1 MTKKKEKNMC
11 KIAELEKYGLTRWET
26 TQLEKRCGFNSV
38 EEIMDLYEYSK
49 GEDEKLILSI
59 PRFGR
64 KRYDKVI
71 CAVIDCLASHEE
83 DRYIEPKKDFPEKDD
98 GTVDIKAVSNNI
110 VSKQDIADIIINTA
124 MDLAEQ
130 NEVTS
135 LNKAYD
141 KANPVST
148 TIFVSQ
154 KRIYIEKQL
163 LEKEFNKR
171 VKNLYMDTGEARKN
185 FFDIALNSSTAV
197 QKKFSSKL
205 GKEFTYTRK
214 SFSPNSENY
223 VEIDIVDAENQVNR
237 IFDNPYEATDYNY
250 IEQNTETNNSGI
262 FIVSKPLVKHPE
274 PFPVERKSVPVVVEE
289 RKNQIPVV
297 EVEAPKMEAKPESDN
312 SDIILIPVSFTS
324 SKFADGRC
332 FRFKLYKVDD
342 KYDFDLN
349 AEKAYSGEYTYQV
362 NDVENGELMISGY
375 FDYYEL
381 IKMKV
386 VELCNR

>member
-1 MTKKKEKNMC
+1 MC

-26 TQLEKRCGFNSV
+26 TQLEKRCGFTSV
-38 EEIMDLYEYSK
+38 EDIMDLYEYGE
-49 GEDEKLILSI
+49 GEDEKIILSI

-71 CAVIDCLASHEE
+71 CAVIDCLAASE
-83 DRYIEPKKDFPEKDD
+83 DKYIAPVKDFPEKED

-130 NEVTS
+130 NDVTS
-135 LNKAYD
+135 LNRVYD

-223 VEIDIVDAENQVNR
+223 VEIDIVDGENQVNR
-237 IFDNPYEATDYNY
+237 IFNNPYEATDYNY
-250 IEQNTETNNSGI
+250 IEQNTETTNNSGI
-262 FIVSKPLVKHPE
+262 FIVSKPVKHPE
-274 PFPVERKSVPVVVEE
+274 PIPERKPVVVKEERKAPVVEE
-289 RKNQIPVV
+289 RKNPVPVV

-312 SDIILIPVSFTS
+312 SDIILIPVSFTAS
-324 SKFADGRC
+324 GSAERS
-332 FRFKLYKVDD
+332 FRFKLYKIDD
-342 KYDFDLN
+342 KYNFNLN
-349 AEKAYSGEYTYQV
+349 DEKSYSGEYTFNV
-362 NDVENGELMISGY
+362 NDVDNGELMISGY
-375 FDYYEL
+375 FDYYEF
-381 IKMKV
+381 IKMKA
-386 VELCNR
+386 VELCSR